1 MTGVVLTVIIPA
13 YNAEKYLPQCL
24 DSVIGQTLKDIEVIC
39 VDDGSTDGSASVL
52 QAYAQKD
59 SRISVLTQ
67 GNSGQSAARNRALE
81 KAKGAYVQF
90 LDADDW
96 LDPDCCRVLS
106 GQAAAGKLD
115 MLSMAAVSYEE
126 ESGRYVREPFY
137 NFYYLTGGG
146 ETALLSRDECLQHW
160 WEMAPSAALTI
171 YRTDFLRANNLRF
184 EEGLKFED
192 CLFFKQ
198 ALFAAD
204 RVGVNRQ
211 AFYFRRKHAESTIN
225 NGGRHYLDWFDVN
238 AKIYALA
245 EAQGIDRRQKDRWLF
260 STVNYSLR
268 LYRGIR
274 KEYKKEFFYKAMRF
288 FAEFSPAGGWT
299 VPKPWRNF
307 VYCLLLAPNYF
318 CFRLLCLLPKKT
330 YAKKVGVRIL
340 GLKLKYKNGRCKCS
354 L

>member
-1 MTGVVLTVIIPA
+1 MRLFASTTARPTKRFRFAGVCA
-13 YNAEKYLPQCL
+13 
-24 DSVIGQTLKDIEVIC
+24 
-39 VDDGSTDGSASVL
+39 
-52 QAYAQKD
+52 KD

-126 ESGRYVREPFY
+126 ECGRYVREPFY

-160 WEMAPSAALTI
+160 WEMAQSAALTI

-238 AKIYALA
+238 AKIHALA

-274 KEYKKEFFYKAMRF
+274 KEYQKEFFTRPSAFCRIF
-288 FAEFSPAGGWT
+288 PGRRLDGAET
-299 VPKPWRNF
+299 V
-307 VYCLLLAPNYF
+307 AQ
-318 CFRLLCLLPKKT
+318 FRLLSAAGAELLLLPPALSAAEKT
-330 YAKKVGVRIL
+330 YAKKVGVRIWD
-340 GLKLKYKNGRCKCS
+340 
-354 L
+354 

>member
-106 GQAAAGKLD
+106 GQTAAGKLD

-198 ALFAAD
+198 AFFVCLPF
-204 RVGVNRQ
+204 
-211 AFYFRRKHAESTIN
+211 IN
-225 NGGRHYLDWFDVN
+225 T
-238 AKIYALA
+238 KIH
-245 EAQGIDRRQKDRWLF
+245 
-260 STVNYSLR
+260 
-268 LYRGIR
+268 
-274 KEYKKEFFYKAMRF
+274 
-288 FAEFSPAGGWT
+288 
-299 VPKPWRNF
+299 
-307 VYCLLLAPNYF
+307 
-318 CFRLLCLLPKKT
+318 
-330 YAKKVGVRIL
+330 
-340 GLKLKYKNGRCKCS
+340 
-354 L
+354 

>member
-115 MLSMAAVSYEE
+115 MLSMAA
-126 ESGRYVREPFY
+126 
-137 NFYYLTGGG
+137 
-146 ETALLSRDECLQHW
+146 
-160 WEMAPSAALTI
+160 LTI

-274 KEYKKEFFYKAMRF
+274 KEYKKEFFYKAKRF

>member
-171 YRTDFLRANNLRF
+171 YRTDFCVPTIFVLRK
-184 EEGLKFED
+184 GSSLKTACFSNRP
-192 CLFFKQ
+192 CLPPTESASTGRLFI
-198 ALFAAD
+198 FAASM
-204 RVGVNRQ
+204 RKAPSTTAAGIISTGLTSMPKFMLWRRRRALTAGKKTAGFFPPSIIRFVCTGASEKNTKKSFFTRPSAFLPNFPRPAAGRCRNRG
-211 AFYFRRKHAESTIN
+211 AILFIVCCWRRTTFASACFVCCRKKHMRRKWAS
-225 NGGRHYLDWFDVN
+225 GFWD
-238 AKIYALA
+238 
-245 EAQGIDRRQKDRWLF
+245 
-260 STVNYSLR
+260 
-268 LYRGIR
+268 
-274 KEYKKEFFYKAMRF
+274 
-288 FAEFSPAGGWT
+288 
-299 VPKPWRNF
+299 
-307 VYCLLLAPNYF
+307 
-318 CFRLLCLLPKKT
+318 
-330 YAKKVGVRIL
+330 
-340 GLKLKYKNGRCKCS
+340 
-354 L
+354 

>member
-137 NFYYLTGGG
+137 NFYYLTGG
-146 ETALLSRDECLQHW
+146 
-160 WEMAPSAALTI
+160 
-171 YRTDFLRANNLRF
+171 
-184 EEGLKFED
+184 
-192 CLFFKQ
+192 
-198 ALFAAD
+198 
-204 RVGVNRQ
+204 
-211 AFYFRRKHAESTIN
+211 
-225 NGGRHYLDWFDVN
+225 RHYLDWFDVN

-274 KEYKKEFFYKAMRF
+274 KEYKKEFFYKAKRF

>member
-126 ESGRYVREPFY
+126 ECGRYVREPFY

-198 ALFAAD
+198 ALVCRRQSRRQPAGFLFSPQACGKHHQQ
-204 RVGVNRQ
+204 RRQ
-211 AFYFRRKHAESTIN
+211 ALS
-225 NGGRHYLDWFDVN
+225 
-238 AKIYALA
+238 
-245 EAQGIDRRQKDRWLF
+245 
-260 STVNYSLR
+260 R
-268 LYRGIR
+268 L
-274 KEYKKEFFYKAMRF
+274 
-288 FAEFSPAGGWT
+288 
-299 VPKPWRNF
+299 V
-307 VYCLLLAPNYF
+307 
-318 CFRLLCLLPKKT
+318 
-330 YAKKVGVRIL
+330 
-340 GLKLKYKNGRCKCS
+340 
-354 L
+354 

>member
-1 MTGVVLTVIIPA
+1 M
-13 YNAEKYLPQCL
+13 
-24 DSVIGQTLKDIEVIC
+24 
-39 VDDGSTDGSASVL
+39 
-52 QAYAQKD
+52 
-59 SRISVLTQ
+59 
-67 GNSGQSAARNRALE
+67 
-81 KAKGAYVQF
+81 
-90 LDADDW
+90 DADDW

-126 ESGRYVREPFY
+126 ECGRYVREPFY

-238 AKIYALA
+238 AKIHALA

-274 KEYKKEFFYKAMRF
+274 KEYQKEFFYKAKRF

>member
-126 ESGRYVREPFY
+126 ECGRYVREPFY
-137 NFYYLTGGG
+137 NFYYLT
-146 ETALLSRDECLQHW
+146 
-160 WEMAPSAALTI
+160 AAGKP
-171 YRTDFLRANNLRF
+171 RCCRATSV
-184 EEGLKFED
+184 
-192 CLFFKQ
+192 C
-198 ALFAAD
+198 
-204 RVGVNRQ
+204 
-211 AFYFRRKHAESTIN
+211 ST
-225 NGGRHYLDWFDVN
+225 GGRW
-238 AKIYALA
+238 
-245 EAQGIDRRQKDRWLF
+245 RRR
-260 STVNYSLR
+260 R
-268 LYRGIR
+268 R
-274 KEYKKEFFYKAMRF
+274 
-288 FAEFSPAGGWT
+288 
-299 VPKPWRNF
+299 
-307 VYCLLLAPNYF
+307 
-318 CFRLLCLLPKKT
+318 
-330 YAKKVGVRIL
+330 
-340 GLKLKYKNGRCKCS
+340 
-354 L
+354 

>member
-115 MLSMAAVSYEE
+115 MLS
-126 ESGRYVREPFY
+126 
-137 NFYYLTGGG
+137 
-146 ETALLSRDECLQHW
+146 RDECLQHW

-198 ALFAAD
+198 ALFAAEI
-204 RVGVNRQ
+204 
-211 AFYFRRKHAESTIN
+211 H
-225 NGGRHYLDWFDVN
+225 
-238 AKIYALA
+238 ALA

-274 KEYKKEFFYKAMRF
+274 KEYQKEFFYKAKRF

>member
-126 ESGRYVREPFY
+126 ESGRYEREPFY

-238 AKIYALA
+238 AKIHALA
-245 EAQGIDRRQKDRWLF
+245 EAQGIDRRQKDRCFHRQLF
-260 STVNYSLR
+260 ASLVPGHQKRIPKRVFLQGQALFCRIFPGRRLDGAETV
-268 LYRGIR
+268 
-274 KEYKKEFFYKAMRF
+274 AQ
-288 FAEFSPAGGWT
+288 
-299 VPKPWRNF
+299 
-307 VYCLLLAPNYF
+307 
-318 CFRLLCLLPKKT
+318 FRLLSAAGAELLLLPP
-330 YAKKVGVRIL
+330 AL
-340 GLKLKYKNGRCKCS
+340 SAAEKNICEESGRQDFGIETEI
-354 L
+354 

>member
-1 MTGVVLTVIIPA
+1 M
-13 YNAEKYLPQCL
+13 
-24 DSVIGQTLKDIEVIC
+24 
-39 VDDGSTDGSASVL
+39 
-52 QAYAQKD
+52 
-59 SRISVLTQ
+59 
-67 GNSGQSAARNRALE
+67 
-81 KAKGAYVQF
+81 
-90 LDADDW
+90 
-96 LDPDCCRVLS
+96 
-106 GQAAAGKLD
+106 
-115 MLSMAAVSYEE
+115 
-126 ESGRYVREPFY
+126 
-137 NFYYLTGGG
+137 
-146 ETALLSRDECLQHW
+146 
-160 WEMAPSAALTI
+160 
-171 YRTDFLRANNLRF
+171 RANNLRF

-238 AKIYALA
+238 AKIHALA

-274 KEYKKEFFYKAMRF
+274 KEYQKEFFYKAKRF